1 MPISSISAA
10 ILCTD
15 ETPDASL
22 NGELNQDHPDGLSA
36 ALRYLPQLTAAAG
49 ERLWVVD
56 PELTVLFANRA
67 IDANNRPVAAAGHRL
82 IDLLPMQ
89 SREQAMS
96 CMQSVLQ
103 TGVPG
108 RFEILRSTTESI
120 AQTAHRYEEVRV
132 APIRDAQRIVAL
144 ALHVTDLTHHVM
156 AQRTVVMQAKIIES
170 MLEGVA
176 LINDQGE
183 IVIAN
188 PAFEALFGFE
198 RGLLTGWP
206 MEQLA
211 FAAEFD
217 VERLQLDREAAQ
229 SANQSTAQSR
239 RSAGPWS
246 VEFSA
251 QRQDGAVVTLAG
263 AVSCLRDGSAEHRL
277 LVLQDVSER
286 KLLERAMLEAVSH
299 EQYRIGNDLHDGVGQ
314 ELTGIA
320 LMLRCLAGRL
330 AAEHRAALPDV
341 ENITQL
347 VNNAVESTRSLARGL
362 SPVNLERGGLRDALA
377 GLAMHARSVYGIK
390 AVFTNRLHP
399 SMVLDAE
406 LANHMYRIAQEAV
419 TNAVKHGRA
428 QAVRLQLSSARRRVR
443 LIVTDDGVG
452 MPADVQ
458 SASGLG
464 VRIMRY
470 RARMAHGDMRFER
483 AQPNGTRIVCECPID
498 QPASP
503 RAAERAKRAA
513 SSKPAI
519 KPARKSRARPS
530 GARIV
535 KIR

>member
-15 ETPDASL
+15 EAPDASL
-22 NGELNQDHPDGLSA
+22 NSELNGDQGHPTALSA

-56 PELTVLFANRA
+56 TELMVLFANRA

-82 IDLLPMQ
+82 IDLLPAQ
-89 SREQAMS
+89 SRETAVS

-108 RFEILRSTTESI
+108 RFEILRSNVESN
-120 AQTAHRYEEVRV
+120 AQSERRYEEVRV

-144 ALHVTDLTHHVM
+144 ALHVTDLTHHVV

-229 SANQSTAQSR
+229 PAAQSR
-239 RSAGPWS
+239 RNAGPWS

-263 AVSCLRDGSAEHRL
+263 AVSCLRDGTAEHRL

-443 LIVTDDGVG
+443 LIVSDDGVG

-470 RARMAHGDMRFER
+470 RARMAHGDVRFER

-503 RAAERAKRAA
+503 RAAERAKRTSA

-519 KPARKSRARPS
+519 KPARKSRARRS